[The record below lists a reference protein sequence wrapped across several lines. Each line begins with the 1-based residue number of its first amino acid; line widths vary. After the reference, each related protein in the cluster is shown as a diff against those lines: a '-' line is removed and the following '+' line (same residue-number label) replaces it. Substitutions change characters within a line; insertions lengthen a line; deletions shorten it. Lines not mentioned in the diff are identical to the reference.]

1 MVPRRFFL
9 GVWVVVVV
17 VMASGCG
24 QRELDEL
31 RAQVTGLEKELQASR
46 QQLTANNAQLSELQ
60 TKLDQ
65 QQATVESLTHDLV
78 RVKVER
84 DKLRQELTAL
94 KRMKKR
100 R

>member
-9 GVWVVVVV
+9 GVWALVAV
-17 VMASGCG
+17 ASGCG
-24 QRELDEL
+24 QGEIDEL
-31 RAQVTGLEKELQASR
+31 RARVIGLEKELQASR
-46 QQLTANNAQLSELQ
+46 EQLTANNAQLSELQ

-65 QQATVESLTHDLV
+65 QQATVESLTRDLA

-94 KRMKKR
+94 KRKKKR